1 MVKNNIVMLFIS
13 CTLFISISA
22 CKHDSPEALKPT
34 VSFKDHVQ
42 PILTGNCTA
51 EGCHPA
57 VGGEFSLASYND
69 VIENG
74 EIKEKGDDSEL
85 LERIKEDDDSKRMPP
100 PPNRALTANQIQ
112 IIELWIEQGAKNN

>member
-1 MVKNNIVMLFIS
+1 MSKNTYLILLLVIASMV
-13 CTLFISISA
+13 SISA
-22 CKHDSPEALKPT
+22 CKHESPEALKPT
-34 VSFKDHVQ
+34 VSFKEHVQ

-74 EIKEKGDDSEL
+74 EIKDKGEDSKILEK
-85 LERIKEDDDSKRMPP
+85 IKEEDANDRMPP
-100 PPNRALTANQIQ
+100 PPNRPLTADQIQ